1 MARTCSAVLSIY
13 YDDCI
18 SDTWYWWEGTEV
30 TSLYVAREGQCAGA
44 GSVVAGLV
52 TPRLGV
58 AQVTT
63 TTQPSHRTQL
73 HRDN

>member
-1 MARTCSAVLSIY
+1 MVLV
-13 YDDCI
+13 
-18 SDTWYWWEGTEV
+18 GGMEV
-30 TSLYVAREGQCAGA
+30 TSLYVAREGLCAGA

-58 AQVTT
+58 AQVTST
-63 TTQPSHRTQL
+63 ATQPSHRAQL